1 LNTDNKNSNI
11 SAFIISI
18 IHFSYKFVRNEK
30 HLVYIYNLSSVEMS
44 ENLQIDNLDKKI
56 LDIITKNAR
65 IPYLEVARECGV
77 SGAAIH
83 QRVQRLIRI
92 GVIRGSEFKVDPV
105 MVGFKTCAYIGI
117 FLDHPG
123 HFRDVVDKF
132 KEIPEI
138 IECHYTTGNY
148 SLFIKVYTRDNEHLR
163 MILTDTIQ
171 NIAGIVRTE
180 TLISL
185 EESIN
190 RQIPVLSR

>member
-1 LNTDNKNSNI
+1 MT
-11 SAFIISI
+11 
-18 IHFSYKFVRNEK
+18 
-30 HLVYIYNLSSVEMS
+30 
-44 ENLQIDNLDKKI
+44 ENVQIDNLDRKI
-56 LDIITKNAR
+56 LDIITHNAR
-65 IPYLEVARECGV
+65 IPYLEVARECNV

-92 GVIRGSEFKVDPV
+92 GVIKGSEFKVDPV
-105 MVGFKTCAYIGI
+105 LVGFKTCAYIGI

-123 HFRDVVDKF
+123 HYREVIKKF
-132 KEIPEI
+132 KDIPEI

-163 MILTDTIQ
+163 NILTDKIQ
-171 NIAGIVRTE
+171 SISGIMRTE

-190 RQIPVLSR
+190 RQIPVLAH

>member
-1 LNTDNKNSNI
+1 
-11 SAFIISI
+11 
-18 IHFSYKFVRNEK
+18 
-30 HLVYIYNLSSVEMS
+30 MS
-44 ENLQIDNLDKKI
+44 QNLQIDNLDRKI

-65 IPYLEVARECGV
+65 VPYLEVARECNV

-105 MVGFKTCAYIGI
+105 MVGFRTCAYIGI

-123 HFRDVVDKF
+123 NYKDIVIKLR
-132 KEIPEI
+132 EIPEV

-148 SLFIKVYTRDNEHLR
+148 SLFIKVYSEDNEHLR
-163 MILTDTIQ
+163 VVLTDKIQTIP
-171 NIAGIVRTE
+171 GVVRTE
-180 TLISL
+180 TLIAL

-190 RQIPVLSR
+190 RQIPLLSRE